1 MKKIF
6 LALMA
11 LTLSICAFSQ
21 DYRIPV
27 TNINRNGY
35 PRILDDNRVEFR
47 FRAGQASSV
56 KVDIGG
62 RQYDMQRTQDGW
74 WTVITAPQV
83 PGYHYYSLII
93 NGASVADPA
102 SRSFYGTSRW
112 ASAIEIPEEG
122 MDVFEIQDVPHG
134 QVRELNYYSN
144 YTKSWRPLRVYTPAS
159 YEKGKK
165 KYPVVYIHHGGGEDY
180 RGWIEQGRTNV
191 ILDNLIAAGKA
202 EEMIVVS
209 VDSNVPTAGGGAGG
223 YAPGGMDGYREE
235 LINNIIPF
243 IEKTFR
249 VKTGPKNRA
258 MCGLSMGGGQSFQ
271 IGLNEPETFA
281 NVASFSS
288 GMFGGING
296 TADVDLEATVPGI
309 FSNTAKFN
317 AQHDVFYLSCG
328 EQDPRINYTR
338 ATAEKLQAAGVNV
351 KFNSFPGDHE
361 WQVWRKSFHEFSQL
375 LFKK

>member
-1 MKKIF
+1 M
-6 LALMA
+6 
-11 LTLSICAFSQ
+11 
-21 DYRIPV
+21 
-27 TNINRNGY
+27 
-35 PRILDDNRVEFR
+35 E
-47 FRAGQASSV
+47 
-56 KVDIGG
+56 
-62 RQYDMQRTQDGW
+62 RTQDGF

-112 ASAIEIPEEG
+112 ASAIEIPEPG

-134 QVRELNYYSN
+134 QVRELSYWSN
-144 YTKSWRPLRVYTPAS
+144 YTKSWRPMRVYTPAS

-180 RGWIEQGRTNV
+180 RGWIEQGRTNI

-202 EEMIVVS
+202 VEMIVVS

-243 IEKTFR
+243 VEKTFR

-271 IGLNEPETFA
+271 IGLNEPDYFA

-296 TADVDLEATVPGI
+296 TADVDLEATVPGLL
-309 FSNTAKFN
+309 SNPAKFN
-317 AQHDVFYLSCG
+317 SQHDVFYLSCG

-338 ATAEKLQAAGVNV
+338 ATAQKLLDSGVNV

-361 WQVWRKSFHEFSQL
+361 WQVWRKSFHEFSQM

>member
-1 MKKIF
+1 MKKIL

-11 LTLSICAFSQ
+11 LSMSICAFSQ
-21 DYRIPV
+21 DYKIPV
-27 TNINRNGY
+27 TNINRNSY
-35 PRILDDNRVEFR
+35 PHILNDNRVEFR
-47 FRAGQASSV
+47 LRAGQAVSV

-62 RQYDMQRTQDGW
+62 KQYDMHRIEDNY
-74 WTVITAPQV
+74 WTVITEPQV

-93 NGASVADPA
+93 DGASVADPS

-112 ASAIEIPEEG
+112 ASAIEIPEPG
-122 MDVFEIQDVPHG
+122 MDVFEIQSVPHG
-134 QVRELNYYSN
+134 QVRELSYFSKV
-144 YTKSWRPLRVYTPAS
+144 TGSWRPIRVYTPAS

-191 ILDNLIAAGKA
+191 IMDNLIAAGKA

-209 VDSNVPTAGGGAGG
+209 VDSNVPSGGGGG
-223 YAPGGMDGYREE
+223 YSSQAMSGYRAE
-235 LINNIIPF
+235 LIENIIPF
-243 IEKTFR
+243 IESNFR
-249 VKTGPKNRA
+249 VKTGAKNRA

-271 IGLNEPETFA
+271 IGLNEPDYFA

-309 FSNTAKFN
+309 LSRTSRFN
-317 AQHDVFYLSCG
+317 KQHDVFYLSCG
-328 EQDPRINYTR
+328 EQDPRIEYTR
-338 ATAEKLQAAGVNV
+338 AAAAKLKDAGVEV
-351 KFNSFPGDHE
+351 YFNSFPGAHE
-361 WQVWRKSFHEFSQL
+361 WQVWRKSFHEFAQM
-375 LFKK
+375 LFKKK

>member
-21 DYRIPV
+21 DYTIPV
-27 TNINRNGY
+27 TNINHNGY

-144 YTKSWRPLRVYTPAS
+144 YTQSWRPLRVYTPAS

-209 VDSNVPTAGGGAGG
+209 VDSNVPNVAGSAGG
-223 YAPGGMDGYREE
+223 YSPGGMTGYREE

-249 VKTGPKNRA
+249 VKTGP
-258 MCGLSMGGGQSFQ
+258 
-271 IGLNEPETFA
+271 
-281 NVASFSS
+281 
-288 GMFGGING
+288 
-296 TADVDLEATVPGI
+296 
-309 FSNTAKFN
+309 
-317 AQHDVFYLSCG
+317 
-328 EQDPRINYTR
+328 
-338 ATAEKLQAAGVNV
+338 
-351 KFNSFPGDHE
+351 
-361 WQVWRKSFHEFSQL
+361 
-375 LFKK
+375 